1 MTGKITLQ
9 GHLLVPAD
17 QVGAVSEALVTHKE
31 LTLQEPGCI
40 VFKVEQRADNLQIF
54 DVYEEYADQASFDAH
69 KARIA
74 SSDWGK
80 VTKDVKR
87 HYEVK
92 SEV

>member
-1 MTGKITLQ
+1 MGKITLQ

-17 QVGAVSEALVTHKE
+17 QVEAVSEALVTHKE

-40 VFKVEQRADNLQIF
+40 VFKVEQRADDPLIF
-54 DVYEEYADQASFDAH
+54 DVYEEYADQTSFEAH

-74 SSDWGK
+74 SSTWGE
-80 VTKDVKR
+80 VTKDVER

-92 SEV
+92 TEV